1 MERITV
7 AGGDAEGMAD
17 ENRVGPIKKEH
28 EDRD

>member
-1 MERITV
+1 MERII